1 MVLNLCGN
9 LLNKIQGI
17 IEATNQSSTIVNK
30 PSLSYNQL
38 MKRPSYEIDYEDLS
52 QINKSIEDKQYTK
65 GEVKLP
71 NIMSFIDMTTN

>member
-1 MVLNLCGN
+1 
-9 LLNKIQGI
+9 
-17 IEATNQSSTIVNK
+17 
-30 PSLSYNQL
+30 